1 MLSLEVLAQGDL
13 DPAVSQALDR
23 DLLDAAACEPHRAR
37 LRVYRLAG
45 DVLSLGRYHLA
56 PATAPAG
63 GVRLHRRLGGGRV
76 LPLGAGFAVVSLLLP
91 HRSAL
96 VGDDPLAL
104 RPEQVLGRCVRALL
118 GALRRLGLDAF
129 YPGRDRLTAAGRMLG
144 VVSLETNAQGATAF
158 EAVLA
163 LRDDWTRLADLVASA
178 DREGILAAEL
188 VAPEQVTSLAAHG
201 VVADI
206 DQLAAALVDALHA
219 QFGVQPTRCQ
229 PPASPSDA
237 PARAEAWIAARRR
250 RAALDRHAVEW
261 GQLGVLDVYLAVRGG
276 HIEDVLL
283 AGDFIAD
290 SPSIERLEQRLRGC
304 PQERG
309 EIAAIVDDVYA
320 DPRSFLLGLGPLA
333 NVADAIARAR

>member
-1 MLSLEVLAQGDL
+1 MLSLEAFAQRDL
-13 DPAVSQALDR
+13 DPAASQALDR
-23 DLLDAAACEPHRAR
+23 DLLDAAGRASHRAW
-37 LRVYRLAG
+37 LRVCQLTG

-56 PATAPAG
+56 PPAASGG

-76 LPLGAGFAVVSLLLP
+76 LPLGAGFAAVSLLLP

-96 VGDDPLAL
+96 VGDEPLAL

-118 GALRRLGLDAF
+118 GALRRLGVDAF
-129 YPGRDRLTAAGRMLG
+129 YPGRDRLTVAGRMLG
-144 VVSLETNAQGATAF
+144 VVSLETDARGATAF

-201 VVADI
+201 VTANV
-206 DQLAAALVDALHA
+206 DQLAAALADALHG
-219 QFGVQPTRCQ
+219 QFGVQATISP
-229 PPASPSDA
+229 PPASPQDA
-237 PARAEAWIAARRR
+237 PARAEAWIATRRR
-250 RAALDRHAVEW
+250 RPALDRHAVEW
-261 GQLGVLDVYLAVRGG
+261 GQLGVLDVYLAVRGDR
-276 HIEDVLL
+276 IDDVLL

-304 PQERG
+304 PLERG
-309 EIAAIVDDVYA
+309 AIAAIVDDVYA
-320 DPRSFLLGLGPLA
+320 DPRSFLLGVGPLA